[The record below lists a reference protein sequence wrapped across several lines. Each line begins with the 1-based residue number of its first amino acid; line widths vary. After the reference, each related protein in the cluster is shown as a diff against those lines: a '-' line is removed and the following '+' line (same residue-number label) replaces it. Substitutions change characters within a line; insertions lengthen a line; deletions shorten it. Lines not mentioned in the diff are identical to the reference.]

1 MDSERFDGLVR
12 SFGQTRSRR
21 QTLRGLAGA
30 GTLLALL
37 AAKTGEEALA
47 DKPECPEKRQPCRT
61 GPNSTTC
68 CTGPQTCCR
77 TGDPGVHEC
86 RNLPKGTVCLR

>member
-30 GTLLALL
+30 GTLLALF
-37 AAKTGEEALA
+37 AAKSGEEAMA
-47 DKPECPEKRQPCRT
+47 DKPVCPEKRQPCRT

-68 CTGPQTCCR
+68 CTGRQTCCR
-77 TGDPGVHEC
+77 TNNPGVKEC
-86 RNLPKGTVCLR
+86 RTLPKGEVCLG